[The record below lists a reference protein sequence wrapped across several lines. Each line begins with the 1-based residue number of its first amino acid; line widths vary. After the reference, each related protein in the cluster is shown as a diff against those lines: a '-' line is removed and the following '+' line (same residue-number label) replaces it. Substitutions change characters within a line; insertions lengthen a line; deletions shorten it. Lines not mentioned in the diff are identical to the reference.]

1 MKVKFLN
8 KFFSKGFFQHR
19 VDAGFTLIELL
30 IVIAILGVLAAG
42 VLVAINPVQKINQAN
57 DANMKSNV
65 GQIATALQAYY
76 TSSSTQVYPAGTD
89 MTGLNLLTP
98 DELKVIPAAPAGY
111 TYSYSTSG
119 SGATAVAQVSF
130 TLKAPAAPTTNN
142 IWCWR
147 SAVAQAVA
155 QAAACTP

>member
-1 MKVKFLN
+1 MKLSNIKR
-8 KFFSKGFFQHR
+8 FSPK
-19 VDAGFTLIELL
+19 GFTLIELL
-30 IVIAILGVLAAG
+30 IVIAILGILAAG

-76 TSSSTQVYPAGTD
+76 TTNQAYPTAADYTALAPILVSS
-89 MTGLNLLTP
+89 N
-98 DELKVIPAAPAGY
+98 ELKVAPVAPAGY
-111 TYSYSTSG
+111 TFSYSSNAGNTE
-119 SGATAVAQVSF
+119 AQVSF
-130 TLKAPAAPTTNN
+130 TLLAPADSTKT

-147 SAVAQAVA
+147 SAAGQAVA